1 MSSTANNGDPDEDA
15 SLALALQL
23 QDQFDHEQELFPP
36 SHIQYCTSLP
46 SISSEHI
53 IIGGDDQV
61 LSRFGPPH
69 RTRFPRYRRISTIHF
84 IPSVPQPD
92 IDVDHMSHEQ
102 LLELCERIGD
112 APQAGMSPEDISRL
126 PTFTYHAKPTQA
138 STSSS
143 SPPTSSDS
151 DSRKCLICL
160 SEFEEGDK
168 LTTLPCIHT
177 FHTDCISEWLRR
189 KHECPI
195 CKETV

>member
-1 MSSTANNGDPDEDA
+1 MSVHNGDPDEDA

-23 QDQFDHEQELFPP
+23 QEQFDHEQELFLP
-36 SHIQYCTSLP
+36 SYIQYCESFP

-53 IIGGDDQV
+53 IIGGDNQV
-61 LSRFGPPH
+61 ISRFGPSH
-69 RTRFPRYRRISTIHF
+69 RRFPRYRQIRTIRF

-92 IDVDHMSHEQ
+92 IDVDHMNHEQ

-126 PTFTYHAKPTQA
+126 PTYTYHAKPTEGT
-138 STSSS
+138 TSPSH
-143 SPPTSSDS
+143 PTSSDS
-151 DSRKCLICL
+151 DNNKCLICL
-160 SEFEEGDK
+160 SDFAEGDK

-189 KHECPI
+189 KHSCPV